1 MHTNIRR
8 ILTALTL
15 TTAAALTPVAA
26 NAASFGNFFHLHP
39 HPTVIT
45 QDARIS
51 FTIYNNTYAYQ
62 GFKVN
67 GVTYMVPS
75 HYNLL
80 VKAPAGT
87 EIYAASKIG
96 DHPRGSLLF
105 SVSPQHD
112 AQKITVE

>member
-8 ILTALTL
+8 TLIALTL
-15 TTAAALTPVAA
+15 TSAAALTPVAA
-26 NAASFGNFFHLHP
+26 NAASFGNIFHLHP

-51 FTIYNNTYAYQ
+51 FTIYNNSYAYQ